1 MRFPIAMFDCQ
12 RVCIMGTSPSMNLE
26 LAILSVRSGD
36 TKISSRQEI
45 SVAMFQTRQNC
56 CVISIS
62 SQYQAR
68 KPTVS
73 TM

>member
-36 TKISSRQEI
+36 TKISS
-45 SVAMFQTRQNC
+45 
-56 CVISIS
+56 
-62 SQYQAR
+62 
-68 KPTVS
+68 
-73 TM
+73 